1 MAVYTVT
8 SGTLNNTLTFFN
20 TLMSELT
27 NGNSTQWFSRF
38 QADINTSSETI
49 VILESKVAV
58 DLLLATN
65 ATQHYYLIF
74 RATKSIPDPTLSGV
88 PFSSLTVAICT
99 NEQFTA
105 SSTAVTVSASA
116 PIYTV
121 FNAANRPTA
130 SDEFSY
136 RLSLTSRGF
145 ALGLWK
151 NASAN
156 LLANNFFLVIQ
167 RPVNPSNGAPKINGK
182 APIFFLVHQ
191 VTNLTAYFDWGIV
204 RETDRNTCNSMGTTN
219 LTDTNAYLFGKIS
232 MEWPQ
237 PNLFDNNSHVVKFP
251 FGFATSR
258 SLYMEEMDLMCLVS
272 SASFSVGQDINITM
286 YGESTARKYVS
297 SWGAMRYGSIGDSVS
312 TSIPNII
319 SGARIGILTVG

>member
-27 NGNSTQWFSRF
+27 NGNGVHWFTRF
-38 QADINTSSETI
+38 KGDVNTSSETI
-49 VILESKVAV
+49 VVLESQSAV
-58 DLLLATN
+58 DLLLTTDP
-65 ATQHYYLIF
+65 TQKYYLIF
-74 RATKSIPDPTLSGV
+74 RGTKAIPDPTLTGV
-88 PFSSLTVAICT
+88 PFSTLTVAICT

-105 SSTAVTVSASA
+105 SSTTVTVSASA
-116 PIYTV
+116 PVYTV
-121 FNAANRPTA
+121 FNNNNRPTTA
-130 SDEFSY
+130 DEFTY

-156 LLANNFFLVIQ
+156 ILANNFFLVIQ
-167 RPVNPSNGAPKINGK
+167 RPVNPTNGEPKINGK
-182 APIFFLVHQ
+182 APIFYLVHQ

-204 RETDRNTCNSMGTTN
+204 RETDRNNTNSMGTTN

-258 SLYMEEMDLMCLVS
+258 SLYMEEMDLMCLAS

-297 SWGAMRYGSIGDSVS
+297 AWGSMRYGSIGDSVS
-312 TSIPNII
+312 TTVPNII
-319 SGARIGILTVG
+319 SGARIGILAVG

>member
-27 NGNSTQWFSRF
+27 NGNGTQWFSRF
-38 QADINTSSETI
+38 QADVNTPSETI
-49 VILESKVAV
+49 VILESKPAV
-58 DLLLATN
+58 DLLLTTDP
-65 ATQHYYLIF
+65 TQKYYLIF
-74 RATKSIPDPTLSGV
+74 RGTKAIPDPTLTGV
-88 PFSSLTVAICT
+88 PFSNLTVAICT

-105 SSTAVTVSASA
+105 SSTVVNVSASA
-116 PIYTV
+116 PIYTI
-121 FNAANRPTA
+121 FNNANRPTS
-130 SDEFSY
+130 SDEFTY

-145 ALGLWK
+145 VMGLWK
-151 NASAN
+151 NSSAN
-156 LLANNFFLVIQ
+156 LLTNNFFINIQ

-182 APIFFLVHQ
+182 APIFYLVHQ

-204 RETDRNTCNSMGTTN
+204 REIDRNTCNSMGTTN

-272 SASFSVGQDINITM
+272 SASFSTGQDINITM

-297 SWGAMRYGSIGDSVS
+297 TWGLMRYGSIGDSVAS
-312 TSIPNII
+312 TIPNII